1 MLINAKEIATRI
13 KVERNKLGYTQEEL
27 SEILSIGRVHLANIE
42 LGTKMA
48 SLDLLAAMC
57 KAFDC
62 SLDYL
67 VLGSKS
73 SNMVTKEF
81 LERAIKPALGA
92 KKLTALIPSDIQHFY
107 NKLSQSGR
115 AIPKIDKNGSIVKK
129 DDKTVYEQV
138 PLSAKSIKNI
148 HGVLHKALQQAVEL
162 GYIRTNP
169 TAPCKLPRIEKAE
182 IKPLSHYP
190 MA

>member
-73 SNMVTKEF
+73 SNTVTKEF
-81 LERAIKPALGA
+81 LERAMELLRLA
-92 KKLTALIPSDIQHFY
+92 Y
-107 NKLSQSGR
+107 NTL
-115 AIPKIDKNGSIVKK
+115 D
-129 DDKTVYEQV
+129 
-138 PLSAKSIKNI
+138 
-148 HGVLHKALQQAVEL
+148 
-162 GYIRTNP
+162 
-169 TAPCKLPRIEKAE
+169 
-182 IKPLSHYP
+182 
-190 MA
+190 